1 MKHIFEI
8 GPHVNGGENVT
19 IVSEI
24 EDGVVIEQTIEIMAY
39 GNSAQ
44 LNLSRNILTPDIL
57 RDLANQLEK
66 EMNRWY
72 V

>member
-8 GPHVNGGENVT
+8 GPHVNGGENIT
-19 IVSEI
+19 IVSQI
-24 EDGVVIEQTIEIMAY
+24 EDGNIVEQTIEIMAY

-57 RDLANQLEK
+57 RELANQLEK
-66 EMNRWY
+66 EMNK
-72 V
+72 